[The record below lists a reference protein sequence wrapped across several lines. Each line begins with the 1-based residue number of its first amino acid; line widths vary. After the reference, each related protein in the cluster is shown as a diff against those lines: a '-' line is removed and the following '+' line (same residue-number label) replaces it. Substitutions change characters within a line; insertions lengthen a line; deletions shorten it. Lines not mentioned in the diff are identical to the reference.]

1 MEWGFGEDMNILQ
14 EDYHRPWT
22 NEVVWT
28 EHNTTQ
34 QVDLS
39 KYHWSPHNPVAWM
52 WGILLTPLKLV
63 DCEVTNKGTILG
75 FVRPNLH
82 I

>member
-1 MEWGFGEDMNILQ
+1 MEWGFGEDMKNLQ
-14 EDYHRPWT
+14 EEYHRPWT
-22 NEVVWT
+22 NESCM
-28 EHNTTQ
+28 NTTQ
-34 QVDLS
+34 EVDLS
-39 KYHWSPHNPVAWM
+39 KYHWLPHNPLAWM

-75 FVRPNLH
+75 FVQSNLH